1 MIRNQILQ
9 WMIDR
14 LEKLKSSQN
23 RKQINNLDIQ

>member
-23 RKQINNLDIQ
+23 RKQINNPDI